1 MWLVSLS
8 YSQFFRVFYL
18 MKRSEIKLD
27 VWKIDK
33 STASNLALSLKYNV
47 PKKTVIKKKNRNNF
61 EYKSSRTQTIKD
73 ALNELEKLIAAQLR
87 ALTWWDLDILL
98 RL

>member
-1 MWLVSLS
+1 M
-8 YSQFFRVFYL
+8 
-18 MKRSEIKLD
+18 KLD

-33 STASNLALSLKYNV
+33 STASNFALSLKYNV
-47 PKKTVIKKKNRNNF
+47 SKKTVIKRKNSNDF